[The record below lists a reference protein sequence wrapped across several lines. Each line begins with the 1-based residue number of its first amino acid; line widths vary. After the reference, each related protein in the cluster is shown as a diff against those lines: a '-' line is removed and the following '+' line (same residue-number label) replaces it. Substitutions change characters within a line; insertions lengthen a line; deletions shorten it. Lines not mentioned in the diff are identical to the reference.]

1 MSSCENKNI
10 VLSPQTSICSL
21 KRKASYPLIV
31 ESEQPKKNKI
41 QTTIRKFFTLKNLR
55 FIVYTLFFLTLT
67 VSSFAQKQRFPKPEF
82 DTGYTQPTPVTPE
95 PRALSMEYFDVLVL
109 LLVLSLA
116 TYFAL
121 KSRSRQGVLYLS
133 IFTLVYFGFYRNGCI
148 CSIGAIQNVTL
159 SFFDTGYAISLTTL
173 LFFLLPLLV
182 TLFFGRTFCAG
193 ACPLGAIQDLVVV
206 KPISLPK
213 WLNKTLGLI
222 PYIYLSLAVLFA
234 ATGTDFII
242 CRYDPFIGIF
252 RMDAK
257 FHMIVLGIAFL
268 LMGMF
273 VARPYC
279 RFLCPYGVL
288 LSWMSRF
295 SKWHLT
301 ITPSKCIQCKL
312 CTNSCPFDAIDFPT
326 NEKEVIKS
334 GLGPKRFITYALVI
348 PLWMAVGVFV
358 GAKSHT
364 FLSKANP
371 DVYLAELLI
380 SKPELK
386 EDPDN
391 IDIQTFLA
399 SGKSMETLVAEAEV
413 IRDKFYIGS
422 MIAGG
427 FLGLVIGLTLLNTVV
442 FRKRQDYEP
451 HKGNCFS
458 CARCVDY
465 CPVEK

>member
-1 MSSCENKNI
+1 MKNQINGDKNLKSSELQKNS
-10 VLSPQTSICSL
+10 VLSTLDFGLKLKFLLITFTFLLFTFSL
-21 KRKASYPLIV
+21 
-31 ESEQPKKNKI
+31 
-41 QTTIRKFFTLKNLR
+41 T
-55 FIVYTLFFLTLT
+55 
-67 VSSFAQKQRFPKPEF
+67 AQQQRFPKPEF
-82 DTGYTQPTPVTPE
+82 ESGYEQPSPVTPE
-95 PRALSMEYFDVLVL
+95 PRALTMEYFDVLVL
-109 LLVLSLA
+109 LLVLVAA

-121 KSRSRQGVLYLS
+121 KSRSRKGILWLS
-133 IFTLVYFGFYRNGCI
+133 VFTLAYFGFYRNGCI

-159 SFFDTGYAISLTTL
+159 TFFDSAYAISLTAL
-173 LFFLLPLLV
+173 LFFVIPLIF

-193 ACPLGAIQDLVVV
+193 ACPLGAIQDLVVL

-222 PYIYLSLAVLFA
+222 PYIYLALAVLFA
-234 ATGTDFII
+234 ATSTDFII
-242 CRYDPFIGIF
+242 CRYDPFVGIF

-257 FHMIVLGIAFL
+257 FLMVVLGVAFL

-295 SKWHLT
+295 SGRHLT

-312 CTNSCPFDAIDFPT
+312 CASSCPFDAIDFPT
-326 NEKEVIKS
+326 NEKEVVKS
-334 GLGPKRFITYALVI
+334 GLGPKRFLIYALII
-348 PLWMAVGVFV
+348 PLWMALGIFA
-358 GAKSHT
+358 GAKSHV

-380 SKPELK
+380 SQPELK
-386 EDPDN
+386 NDPDN

-399 SGKSMETLVAEAEV
+399 SGKPMEQLVEEAK
-413 IRDKFYIGS
+413 IIQGKFYTGS

-427 FLGLVIGLTLLNTVV
+427 FLGLVIGMTLLNTVV

>member
-1 MSSCENKNI
+1 MNQKTKIESNQENRNTFLFSSPSFRLFI
-10 VLSPQTSICSL
+10 GGLLFSLFILSTFSL
-21 KRKASYPLIV
+21 S
-31 ESEQPKKNKI
+31 
-41 QTTIRKFFTLKNLR
+41 
-55 FIVYTLFFLTLT
+55 
-67 VSSFAQKQRFPKPEF
+67 AQQQRFPKPEF
-82 DTGYTQPTPVTPE
+82 ESGYEQPSTVVPE
-95 PRALSMEYFDVLVL
+95 PRGLAMEYIDVLVL
-109 LLVLSLA
+109 ILVLSAA

-121 KSRSRQGVLYLS
+121 KSRSRRGILWLS
-133 IFTLVYFGFYRNGCI
+133 VFTLIYFGFYRNGCI

-159 SFFDTGYAISLTTL
+159 TFFDATYAISITAL
-173 LFFLLPLLV
+173 LFFIIPLV
-182 TLFFGRTFCAG
+182 FTLFFGRTFCAG
-193 ACPLGAIQDLVVV
+193 ACPLGAIQDLVIL

-222 PYIYLSLAVLFA
+222 PYIYLTLAVLFA

-242 CRYDPFIGIF
+242 CRYDPFVGIF

-257 FHMIVLGIAFL
+257 FMMVILGIAFL
-268 LMGMF
+268 LMGIF

-295 SKWHLT
+295 SHRHLS
-301 ITPSKCIQCKL
+301 ITPASCIQCKL
-312 CTNSCPFDAIDFPT
+312 CANSCPFDAIDYPT

-334 GLGPKRFITYALVI
+334 GLGPKRFLIYVLVI
-348 PLWMAVGVFV
+348 PLWMALGVFV
-358 GAKSHT
+358 GNRSHV
-364 FLSKANP
+364 FLSKANST
-371 DVYLAELLI
+371 VYLAELLI
-380 SKPELK
+380 KNPEIK

-391 IDIQTFLA
+391 IDVQTFL
-399 SGKSMETLVAEAEV
+399 SLGKTMDELVLEAET
-413 IRDKFYIGS
+413 IQKKFYTGS

-427 FLGLVIGLTLLNTVV
+427 FLGLVIGMTLLNTVV
-442 FRKRQDYEP
+442 FRRRQDYEP

>member
-1 MSSCENKNI
+1 
-10 VLSPQTSICSL
+10 L
-21 KRKASYPLIV
+21 KK
-31 ESEQPKKNKI
+31 
-41 QTTIRKFFTLKNLR
+41 
-55 FIVYTLFFLTLT
+55 
-67 VSSFAQKQRFPKPEF
+67 
-82 DTGYTQPTPVTPE
+82 
-95 PRALSMEYFDVLVL
+95 
-109 LLVLSLA
+109 
-116 TYFAL
+116 
-121 KSRSRQGVLYLS
+121 RSRQSVLWLS
-133 IFTLVYFGFYRNGCI
+133 VFTLLYFGFYREGCI
-148 CSIGAIQNVTL
+148 CSIGSIQNVAL
-159 SFFDTGYAISLTTL
+159 SFAGPAYTISITTL
-173 LFFLLPLLV
+173 LFFILPLAF

-193 ACPLGAIQDLVVV
+193 ACPLGAIQDVVII

-222 PYIYLSLAVLFA
+222 PYIYLALAVLFA

-242 CRYDPFIGIF
+242 CRYDPFVGIF

-257 FHMIVLGIAFL
+257 FHMVVLGISFL

-312 CTNSCPFDAIDFPT
+312 CTNSCPFDAIDYPT
-326 NEKEVIKS
+326 NEKEVVKS
-334 GLGPKRFITYALVI
+334 GLGPKRFLTYALII
-348 PLWMAVGVFV
+348 PLWIAAGVFV
-358 GAKSHT
+358 GERSHT

-380 SKPELK
+380 SKPEIKNDLLNL
-386 EDPDN
+386 DV
-391 IDIQTFLA
+391 QTFLT
-399 SGKSMETLVAEAEV
+399 SGKTLETLVKEAEI
-413 IRDKFYIGS
+413 IRGKFYIGS

-427 FLGLVIGLTLLNTVV
+427 FLGLVIGMTVLNTVV
-442 FRKRQDYEP
+442 FRKRQDFEP
-451 HKGNCFS
+451 NKSACLS
-458 CARCVDY
+458 CTRCVDY

>member
-1 MSSCENKNI
+1 M
-10 VLSPQTSICSL
+10 
-21 KRKASYPLIV
+21 ASG
-31 ESEQPKKNKI
+31 Q
-41 QTTIRKFFTLKNLR
+41 Q
-55 FIVYTLFFLTLT
+55 
-67 VSSFAQKQRFPKPEF
+67 QRFPKPEF
-82 DTGYTQPTPVTPE
+82 STGYEQPSTIVPE
-95 PRALSMEYFDVLVL
+95 PRALALEYFDVAVL
-109 LLVLSLA
+109 LVVLSLISWLL
-116 TYFAL
+116 L
-121 KSRSRQGVLYLS
+121 KKRSRQGVLWISL
-133 IFTLVYFGFYRNGCI
+133 FTLAYFGFYREGCI

-159 SFFDTGYAISLTTL
+159 SFADPNYAISVTTL
-173 LFFLLPLLV
+173 LFFVVPLAF
-182 TLFFGRTFCAG
+182 TLFVGRTFCAG
-193 ACPLGAIQDLVVV
+193 ACPLGAIQDVVII

-222 PYIYLSLAVLFA
+222 PYLYLSLAVLFA

-242 CRYDPFIGIF
+242 CRYDPFVGIF

-257 FHMIVLGIAFL
+257 FHMVVLGIAFL

-279 RFLCPYGVL
+279 RFLCPYSVL

-295 SKWHLT
+295 SKWHMT

-312 CTNSCPFDAIDFPT
+312 CANSCPFDAIDFPT

-334 GLGPKRFITYALVI
+334 GLGPKRFLTYALII
-348 PLWMAVGVFV
+348 PLWVALGVFV

-371 DVYLAELLI
+371 NVYLAELLI
-380 SKPELK
+380 SNPEIK
-386 EDPDN
+386 NDKDN
-391 IDIQTFLA
+391 IDVQTFLS
-399 SGKSMETLVAEAEV
+399 SGKTLEILVKEAEV
-413 IRDKFYIGS
+413 IRKKFYIGS

-427 FLGLVIGLTLLNTVV
+427 FMGLVIGMTLLNTVV

-451 HKGNCFS
+451 HRGNCLS
-458 CARCVDY
+458 CARCMNY

>member
-1 MSSCENKNI
+1 MKSINKPNI
-10 VLSPQTSICSL
+10 FLSPQTSICCLKANLNFQSKQNPEPATSKLYRAPQNLFSL
-21 KRKASYPLIV
+21 K
-31 ESEQPKKNKI
+31 KI
-41 QTTIRKFFTLKNLR
+41 KFIF
-55 FIVYTLFFLTLT
+55 YTLIFLLVTFT
-67 VSSFAQKQRFPKPEF
+67 ADAQKQRFPKPEF
-82 DTGYTQPTPVTPE
+82 DTGYTQPTPETPE
-95 PRALSMEYFDVLVL
+95 PRALAMEYFDVLVL

-121 KSRSRQGVLYLS
+121 KTRSRQGVLWLS
-133 IFTLVYFGFYRNGCI
+133 IFTLIYFGFYRDGCI

-159 SFFDTGYAISLTTL
+159 TFFDSGYAISLTAL
-173 LFFLLPLLV
+173 LFFILPLLF

-222 PYIYLSLAVLFA
+222 PYIYLALAVLFA

-242 CRYDPFIGIF
+242 CRYDPFVGIF

-257 FHMIVLGIAFL
+257 FHMVILGIAFL

-312 CTNSCPFDAIDFPT
+312 CTNSCPFDAIDFPS
-326 NEKEVIKS
+326 NEKEVVKS
-334 GLGPKRFITYALVI
+334 GLGPKRFITYAVII
-348 PLWMAVGVFV
+348 PLWVAVGVFV
-358 GAKSHT
+358 GAKSST
-364 FLSKANP
+364 FLSKANS
-371 DVYLAELLI
+371 DVYLAELMI
-380 SKPELK
+380 SQPELK
-386 EDPDN
+386 NDPDN

-399 SGKSMETLVAEAEV
+399 AGKSMETLVAEAE
-413 IRDKFYIGS
+413 IIQDKFYIGS
-422 MIAGG
+422 MMAGG

-442 FRKRQDYEP
+442 FRRRQDYEP

-458 CARCVDY
+458 CARCIDF

>member
-1 MSSCENKNI
+1 MNEFHKYLKQFFSKFLPFGEVRWGFLFLLFAFCLLPLASF
-10 VLSPQTSICSL
+10 PQ
-21 KRKASYPLIV
+21 
-31 ESEQPKKNKI
+31 Q
-41 QTTIRKFFTLKNLR
+41 
-55 FIVYTLFFLTLT
+55 
-67 VSSFAQKQRFPKPEF
+67 QRFPKPEF
-82 DTGYTQPTPVTPE
+82 STGYEQPSTVVPE
-95 PRALSMEYFDVLVL
+95 PRALALEYFDVLIL
-109 LLVLSLA
+109 LVVLSLA
-116 TYFAL
+116 SWLVL
-121 KSRSRQGVLYLS
+121 KKRSRQGVLWVSL
-133 IFTLVYFGFYRNGCI
+133 FTLAYFGFYREGCI
-148 CSIGAIQNVTL
+148 CSIGSIQNVAL
-159 SFFDTGYAISLTTL
+159 SFSETNYAISATVL
-173 LFFLLPLLV
+173 LFFILPLGF

-193 ACPLGAIQDLVVV
+193 ACPLGAIQDVVIM

-222 PYIYLSLAVLFA
+222 PYLYLSLAVLFA

-242 CRYDPFIGIF
+242 CRYDPFVGIF

-257 FHMIVLGIAFL
+257 FHMVVLGIAFL

-279 RFLCPYGVL
+279 RFLCPYSVL

-295 SKWHLT
+295 SKWHMT

-312 CTNSCPFDAIDFPT
+312 CASSCPFDAIDFPT

-334 GLGPKRFITYALVI
+334 GLGPKRFLTYAIVI
-348 PLWMAVGVFV
+348 PLWVALGVFV

-380 SKPELK
+380 SNPEIK
-386 EDPDN
+386 NDKDN
-391 IDIQTFLA
+391 IDVQTFLS
-399 SGKSMETLVAEAEV
+399 SGKTLETLVMEAEV
-413 IRDKFYIGS
+413 IRKKFYIGS

-427 FLGLVIGLTLLNTVV
+427 FMGLVIGMTLLNTVV

-451 HKGNCFS
+451 HRGNCLS
-458 CARCVDY
+458 CARCMNY

>member
-1 MSSCENKNI
+1 MKKTVNFQNI
-10 VLSPQTSICSL
+10 S
-21 KRKASYPLIV
+21 
-31 ESEQPKKNKI
+31 
-41 QTTIRKFFTLKNLR
+41 
-55 FIVYTLFFLTLT
+55 LFFQSLPFGEIKRGFFLLFF
-67 VSSFAQKQRFPKPEF
+67 VFLSFSSYAQQQRFPKPEF
-82 DTGYTQPTPVTPE
+82 STGYEQPSTVVPE
-95 PRALSMEYFDVLVL
+95 PRALALEYFDVAVLLVVLSMASWLVL
-109 LLVLSLA
+109 
-116 TYFAL
+116 
-121 KSRSRQGVLYLS
+121 KKRSRQGVMWLS
-133 IFTLVYFGFYRNGCI
+133 LFTLVYFGFYREGCI
-148 CSIGAIQNVTL
+148 CSIGSIQNVAL
-159 SFFDTGYAISLTTL
+159 SFADPNYAISVTAL
-173 LFFLLPLLV
+173 LFFVLPLGF

-193 ACPLGAIQDLVVV
+193 ACPLGAIQDVVII

-222 PYIYLSLAVLFA
+222 PYLYLSLAALFA

-242 CRYDPFIGIF
+242 CRYDPFVGIF

-257 FHMIVLGIAFL
+257 FHMVVLGIAFL

-295 SKWHLT
+295 SKWHMT

-312 CTNSCPFDAIDFPT
+312 CASSCPFDAIDYPT

-334 GLGPKRFITYALVI
+334 GLGPKRFLTYALVI
-348 PLWMAVGVFV
+348 PLWIALGVFV

-380 SKPELK
+380 SNPEIK
-386 EDPDN
+386 NDTEN
-391 IDIQTFLA
+391 IDVQTFLS
-399 SGKSMETLVAEAEV
+399 SGKTLETLVKEAGV
-413 IRDKFYIGS
+413 IREKFYTGS

-427 FLGLVIGLTLLNTVV
+427 FMGLVIGMTLLNTVV

-451 HKGNCFS
+451 HRGNCLS
-458 CARCVDY
+458 CARCMNY